1 MKVFTTRKEVE
12 NYLEKHLSKQ
22 DQIGLVPTMG
32 ALHKGHLS
40 LIAESMNNND
50 VTVASIFVNPTQF
63 DKAEDLEKY
72 PRTFESDI
80 ALLAEQ
86 GCDVVFAPTVQE
98 IYKNDISSKSF
109 DFGGLEHEMEG
120 KFRSG
125 HFDGVGTIV
134 KTLFE
139 IIQPNSAY
147 FGEKD
152 FQQLQIIRVMVEK
165 NELPVNIIGC
175 PIFRESN
182 GLAMSSR
189 NERLSSR
196 ERADASI
203 IYHTLNEVK
212 SRLKNSSIEELD
224 DFVNSQFQNHPLFEL
239 EYFKIADEKSLKTVT
254 KILPQNKYRAF
265 IAVYAN
271 SVRLIDN
278 LALYN

>member
-98 IYKNDISSKSF
+98 IYKNDISSKNF
-109 DFGGLEHEMEG
+109 DFDGLEHEMEG

-165 NELPVNIIGC
+165 NKLPVNIIGC

-203 IYHTLNEVK
+203 IYQTLNEVK
-212 SRLKNSSIEELD
+212 SRLKNSSIEELNH
-224 DFVNSQFQNHPLFEL
+224 FVNSQFQNHPLFEL
-239 EYFKIADEKSLKTVT
+239 EYFTIANEKSLKTAS
-254 KILPQNKYRAF
+254 IIQAENKYRAF

>member
-80 ALLAEQ
+80 TLLEEQ

-165 NELPVNIIGC
+165 NKLPVNIIGC

-203 IYHTLNEVK
+203 IYQTLNEVK

-224 DFVNSQFQNHPLFEL
+224 DYVNSQFQNHPLFEL
-239 EYFKIADEKSLKTVT
+239 EYFTIADEKSLKTVT